1 MNNKANSSFK
11 SKAVSAMAWSAGL
24 QTASQVLNFIL
35 GIYLARLLTPTDF
48 GLVAMVL
55 VFVAFSELLTNF
67 GLSSAIIQKQNIT
80 QSHYYSAYWF
90 SAALGAILSALMFFA
105 SGAIA
110 EFYDSMLVKEISQ
123 ALSCI
128 FLASSIC
135 AIPTAKLQKELLHKK
150 TGTISLVSSLIGGL
164 AGVACALADFSY
176 WSIVVQWLTVN
187 WLKALLLH
195 IAAGFRIKL
204 TFSTVALKELLS
216 FSVIVFSTQT
226 LRKITVQF
234 DKLIVGKFIDAATLG
249 LYNRAHELMSV
260 PTKNVARVVSGVM
273 FPALSSIQN
282 DKQRVANIYLKT
294 IGVIAL
300 ISFPLLIGVAVVA
313 PYFIEVVLG
322 SKWLNMTPYLRFFC
336 YLGLLQSLV
345 TVTGIIY
352 LSQGKPK
359 LQLKINLFN
368 QPLQLASV
376 FFGIQYGMEMMLIS
390 YFLAYLIS
398 SLVTW
403 YFVTDL
409 LGITILD
416 ILSAVSG
423 VLVTSIF
430 MLLVILSIDTW
441 LLNDELSAL
450 MKLLAL
456 SSAGGLAYLSSSIIV
471 KPEPF
476 IALVGLIQERAKQRF
491 S

>member
-1 MNNKANSSFK
+1 MNDKANSSFK

-67 GLSSAIIQKQNIT
+67 GLSSAIIQKQNVT

-300 ISFPLLIGVAVVA
+300 ISFPSLIGVALTA
-313 PYFIEVVLG
+313 PYFIEAVLG
-322 SKWLNMTPYLRFFC
+322 ANWLGMTPYLRFFC
-336 YLGLLQSLV
+336 YLGLLQSIS
-345 TVTGIIY
+345 TITGMIY
-352 LSQGKPK
+352 LALGKPG

-368 QPLQLASV
+368 QPLQLISV
-376 FFGIQYGMEMMLIS
+376 FIGIQYGIDGMLLGYFTAYVLSVLLTWHFVVKLMEIKMINIFHSLSFTIFPIGVMALSLYI
-390 YFLAYLIS
+390 LD
-398 SLVTW
+398 SLVLTG
-403 YFVTDL
+403 Y
-409 LGITILD
+409 
-416 ILSAVSG
+416 
-423 VLVTSIF
+423 TSISKL
-430 MLLVILSIDTW
+430 MILTIVGALVYG
-441 LLNDELSAL
+441 A
-450 MKLLAL
+450 
-456 SSAGGLAYLSSSIIV
+456 IIV
-471 KPEPF
+471 VMKPKPYIE
-476 IALVGLIQERAKQRF
+476 LVRILRKR
-491 S
+491 

>member
-1 MNNKANSSFK
+1 MNDKANSSFK

-55 VFVAFSELLTNF
+55 VFVSFSELLTNF

-90 SAALGAILSALMFFA
+90 SAALGAILSVLMFFA

-110 EFYDSMLVKEISQ
+110 EFYGSMLVKEISQ

-135 AIPTAKLQKELLHKK
+135 AIPTAKLQKEMSHKTVGSINLISGLTSGL
-150 TGTISLVSSLIGGL
+150 TGVIF
-164 AGVACALADFSY
+164 ALAEFSY
-176 WSIVVQWLTVN
+176 WSIVIQWLTLN
-187 WLKALLLH
+187 WLKVVLLH
-195 IAAGFRIKL
+195 LASGLRIKAN
-204 TFSTVALKELLS
+204 FSASALKELLS

-234 DKLIVGKFIDAATLG
+234 DKLIVGKFIDASTLG

-282 DKQRVANIYLKT
+282 EKQRVANIYLNT

-300 ISFPLLIGVAVVA
+300 ISFPSLTGIAIIA
-313 PYFIEVVLG
+313 PYFIDSILG
-322 SKWLNMTPYLRFFC
+322 SKWLEMTPYLRFFC
-336 YLGLLQSLV
+336 YLGLFQSV
-345 TVTGIIY
+345 STITGMIY
-352 LSQGKPK
+352 LALGRPG

-368 QPLQLASV
+368 QPLQLIGV
-376 FFGIQYGMEMMLIS
+376 FVGIQYGINGMLVGYFTAYVIS
-390 YFLAYLIS
+390 V
-398 SLVTW
+398 LVTW
-403 YFVTDL
+403 YFVAKLIKISIGNIFRSLSYTIVPIGGMISCLYLCDVL
-409 LGITILD
+409 MLNGYSSMFKMITL
-416 ILSAVSG
+416 
-423 VLVTSIF
+423 
-430 MLLVILSIDTW
+430 
-441 LLNDELSAL
+441 
-450 MKLLAL
+450 
-456 SSAGGLAYLSSSIIV
+456 IIV
-471 KPEPF
+471 GVSVYLFLIAVLQPKPYVELLK
-476 IALVGLIQERAKQRF
+476 IIKKAIRR
-491 S
+491 